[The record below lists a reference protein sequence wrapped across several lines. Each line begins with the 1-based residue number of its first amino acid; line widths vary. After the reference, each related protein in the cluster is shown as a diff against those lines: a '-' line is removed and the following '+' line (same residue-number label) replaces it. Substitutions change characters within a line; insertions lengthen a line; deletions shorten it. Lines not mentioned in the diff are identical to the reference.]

1 MRRSCLFI
9 SLLSCLSIL
18 LSGCHTSAKPTYTVG
33 FSQCSGGIWR
43 EVMKQ
48 EMDDELLLHPDLR
61 LHYRCAW
68 DRADMQCAQIDSF
81 IQEKVDILVV
91 APLEVDL
98 LQDALQ
104 RAYQAGIPVII
115 FDRPMPGNEW
125 TAFIGGDNRQ
135 VGLTQ
140 VQWLRQ
146 QQQQIGHPIRVVEI
160 TGSMSTVPAQW
171 RHEGLIEG
179 LRGEEDISL
188 VASLDGQWEKDTTD
202 RLCEQLLSTQPNIDA
217 IVTHSDWM
225 AYGATDAIARHDLH
239 IPVIGVD
246 ALPGKDNGIEAILNN
261 QISATTTYPSRGDLV
276 IRLASQILHGEPY
289 ERITH
294 LQTILVGREE
304 AQSMQMIHEAYQSQI
319 DALRTLRER
328 VLNLTHQYNMQQA
341 TIILLIT
348 LVILLIGMVIGG
360 WRWYVVHRRMQQEH
374 IEQEKVILRQ
384 QMHLEQ
390 MSQQMESLRMSKAI
404 DATQKEAEFLHHLT
418 NQIEILMT
426 DQNLDVETL
435 ARAMEVSRA
444 SLFRRVKADLGIS
457 PIELI
462 SRLRLER
469 AQRLLADGNMTVQQV
484 AYEVGFSSPSYFTR
498 CYHEHFGTTPTD
510 SKNRA

>member
-1 MRRSCLFI
+1 MRRTFI
-9 SLLSCLSIL
+9 LLSCLSIL
-18 LSGCHTSAKPTYTVG
+18 LAGCHTPAEPTYTVG

-48 EMDDELLLHPDLR
+48 EMADELLLHPDLQ

-68 DRADMQCAQIDSF
+68 DHADIQCQQIDSF

-104 RAYQAGIPVII
+104 RVYQAGIPVII

-135 VGLTQ
+135 VGRTQ
-140 VQWLRQ
+140 AQWLRQ
-146 QQQQIGHPIRVVEI
+146 LQQKEGRPIRVVEF
-160 TGSMSTVPAQW
+160 TGSLTTAPAVW
-171 RHEGLIEG
+171 RHEGLVEG
-179 LRGEEDISL
+179 LREDGETISL
-188 VASLDGQWEKDTTD
+188 VASIDGQWEKNITD
-202 RLCEQLLSTQPNIDA
+202 RLCDSLLSTQTDIDA

-225 AYGATDAIARHDLH
+225 ASGVIHAASRHGLK

-246 ALPGKDNGIEAILNN
+246 ALPGKDNGIVAVLSGKID
-261 QISATTTYPSRGDLV
+261 ATTTYPSRGDLV

-289 ERITH
+289 ERVNN
-294 LQTILVGREE
+294 LQTILVGCEE
-304 AQSMQMIHEAYQSQI
+304 AKSMQMIHEAYQSQI
-319 DALRTLRER
+319 SALRTLHER
-328 VLNLTHQYNMQQA
+328 VLNLTHQYNMQQVA
-341 TIILLIT
+341 IILLIT

-360 WRWYVVHRRMQQEH
+360 WRWYVVHHRMQQAH

-435 ARAMEVSRA
+435 SRVMGMSRTA
-444 SLFRRVKADLGIS
+444 LFRRVKADIGVS

-469 AQRLLADGNMTVQQV
+469 AQRLLVDGNMTVQEV